1 MKAYGFRRADKL
13 QCKFGCCTRWKG
25 NKYSSCRKISKRRAR
40 KAARLLHKYMIKE
53 LVSEEV

>member
-1 MKAYGFRRADKL
+1 MKAYGFKRADKL

-40 KAARLLHKYMIKE
+40 KAAPSLT
-53 LVSEEV
+53 